1 LDGEAETCDLGDVGR
16 IAPLE
21 QAMLYIY
28 TAKTLRAML
37 IDAKQAIKL
46 VDDDEARNVQ
56 DMIDA
61 ITHELSTRKD

>member
-1 LDGEAETCDLGDVGR
+1 
-16 IAPLE
+16 
-21 QAMLYIY
+21 MLYIY